1 MRTTTPNTMDP
12 EKILNDCRDLLDGTV
27 SVDSYGERA
36 LYYNPCGKL
45 KRGIYILTI
54 KEKDGPN
61 DKSSRLDRDKIFRLS
76 IGVRRSTFVRL
87 FGSLPLDRAWTESST
102 WMQISPSPTAYSPPD
117 IRVDGLDLR
126 IESVRE
132 NLRNSETLDR
142 EICTTLIGPSCCFW
156 PPCCS

>member
-102 WMQISPSPTAYSPPD
+102 WMQISPSPTAYSPT
-117 IRVDGLDLR
+117 RYT
-126 IESVRE
+126 RE
-132 NLRNSETLDR
+132 W
-142 EICTTLIGPSCCFW
+142 IGSAY
-156 PPCCS
+156 

>member
-61 DKSSRLDRDKIFRLS
+61 DKSSRLDRDKIFP
-76 IGVRRSTFVRL
+76 VEHRRTKIDLRTAVRL
-87 FGSLPLDRAWTESST
+87 AAPRPRMDGIVDMDADFTLTDRILPHPIYAWMD
-102 WMQISPSPTAYSPPD
+102 WICVLNPSEKTFE
-117 IRVDGLDLR
+117 ILR
-126 IESVRE
+126 PLIEKYAR
-132 NLRNSETLDR
+132 R
-142 EICTTLIGPSCCFW
+142 
-156 PPCCS
+156 